1 MRLSA
6 SLIAA
11 LLSLGFNAWGGEVRV
26 AEDEGKAEPAP
37 ALHIA
42 QWLQGGPAD
51 VRDGASIYIVEFWTT
66 WCLYCRAAIPHLN
79 EVQSRYGDHGVVIVG
94 VSNEDAET
102 VQAFMQENEMDYVV
116 AIDEDSATFDAYG
129 VSSIPRAFV
138 VDLNGQ
144 VAWEGHPGAA
154 AFDATIARLVE
165 EASAEG
171 EGEGE
176 GEGQDPGC
184 FAGPLTPWKSG
195 GAGRP
200 LGDVMV
206 LAFVLAALSVAGK
219 RRAAVQANS

>member
-6 SLIAA
+6 FLIAA
-11 LLSLGFNAWGGEVRV
+11 LLSLGFNAWGGEVWV
-26 AEDEGKAEPAP
+26 AEGEEKGEPAP

-51 VRDGASIYIVEFWTT
+51 VRDGASIYIVEFWAT

-79 EVQSRYGDHGVVIVG
+79 EVQNRYGDQGVVIVG

-102 VQAFMQENEMDYVV
+102 VQAFMQENEMNYVV

-154 AFDATIARLVE
+154 AFEATIARLVE
-165 EASAEG
+165 G
-171 EGEGE
+171 EGE
-176 GEGQDPGC
+176 DPGC
-184 FAGPLTPWKSG
+184 FAGPLTSGKSG

-200 LGDVMV
+200 LGDVAV
-206 LAFVLAALSVAGK
+206 LAFVLAALSVAGI